1 MSLSIGGLFLQL
13 NPGGVVFNGGRQ
25 TTSRQ
30 AHLLGPHYAGNELL
44 SRQSQRYR
52 IISGVFHVNNS
63 LLFAYTVIGC

>member
-30 AHLLGPHYAGNELL
+30 AHLLGPHCAGNEIVKP
-44 SRQSQRYR
+44 SIPEIPYYFWGFS
-52 IISGVFHVNNS
+52 
-63 LLFAYTVIGC
+63 CE